1 MTLYLYPAG
10 MPNSSHTY
18 TSCASA
24 SVSEAAR
31 CPEAR
36 ACNSSTDLQPCVYA
50 GAPLLRLPLA
60 PAFATAGLPPPSGPT
75 GIPTANDL
83 CLVTRGSQATGPF
96 LPNPSPN
103 AHIPNLSR
111 PPYTSHPALHTT
123 PTLPHTPLTTHPTPP
138 THHTPAPSW
147 PRQQSAPSCARAARY
162 SLSHSSATRPCAI
175 ATEVTWAAVVR
186 SLRPQHCTHTC
197 SPSHVQSLHSLYM
210 CEACIRYTC
219 AKPVLVT
226 MHMHMHMRYCAG
238 LPDRSGTHC
247 ITALAV
253 NAGGTHAISAAGGVL
268 RRWDLH
274 TGGVTAEA
282 LHAHRVPVCALA
294 LDADGSAALST
305 PLTCNPTSSVGGRFL
320 WLARHRP
327 HPCANA

>member
-1 MTLYLYPAG
+1 MQARRCCGCRLRLPSPPPGYLRRLAPPASPPPTTSAWSRAVHRRRAHSYQTPAQTLIFRTYPDHLT
-10 MPNSSHTY
+10 PHTPHSILPPHY
-18 TSCASA
+18 PTPHSPPTPPHPHTTHQPPRGPGSR
-24 SVSEAAR
+24 AR
-31 CPEAR
+31 LRAR
-36 ACNSSTDLQPCVYA
+36 ARLGTRCHTPRRR
-50 GAPLLRLPLA
+50 GRAPLLPRSHGRRWYEACDPS
-60 PAFATAGLPPPSGPT
+60 TA
-75 GIPTANDL
+75 
-83 CLVTRGSQATGPF
+83 R
-96 LPNPSPN
+96 
-103 AHIPNLSR
+103 
-111 PPYTSHPALHTT
+111 
-123 PTLPHTPLTTHPTPP
+123 
-138 THHTPAPSW
+138 TPA
-147 PRQQSAPSCARAARY
+147 ALA
-162 SLSHSSATRPCAI
+162 
-175 ATEVTWAAVVR
+175 
-186 SLRPQHCTHTC
+186 
-197 SPSHVQSLHSLYM
+197 M
-210 CEACIRYTC
+210 CKACIRYTC

-226 MHMHMHMRYCAG
+226 MRMHMHMRHCAG